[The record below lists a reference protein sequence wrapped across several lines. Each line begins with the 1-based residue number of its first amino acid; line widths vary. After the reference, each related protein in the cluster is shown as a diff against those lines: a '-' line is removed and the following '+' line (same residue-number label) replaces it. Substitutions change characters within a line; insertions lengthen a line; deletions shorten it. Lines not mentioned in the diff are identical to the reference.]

1 MEMPDTSLDAVFGG
15 EAPPTPYGGPRGKG
29 GLVPRR
35 VNVSASSP
43 RGPAGAD
50 PWHGSHTASWS
61 WRAGAHPGGTVR
73 KMERPWPEVRAFLSC
88 SGRLFFF
95 FRLRGRCYASQ
106 GSRCP
111 GRVRSQEPEASCR
124 NLSRGSMTSRLV
136 RATMFERRRQPRGG
150 NRSHCSLESGRGP
163 GTGLGLYDLVIMI

>member
-1 MEMPDTSLDAVFGG
+1 MPDTSLDAVFGG

-95 FRLRGRCYASQ
+95 FVCVDVVMLLRAAGAQAESVLRSPRPLAGTSPVAPCPHVSSEPRCSNDG
-106 GSRCP
+106 GSREAVTAATVP
-111 GRVRSQEPEASCR
+111 SSRVVGRVP
-124 NLSRGSMTSRLV
+124 GSVCMTSL
-136 RATMFERRRQPRGG
+136 
-150 NRSHCSLESGRGP
+150 
-163 GTGLGLYDLVIMI
+163 